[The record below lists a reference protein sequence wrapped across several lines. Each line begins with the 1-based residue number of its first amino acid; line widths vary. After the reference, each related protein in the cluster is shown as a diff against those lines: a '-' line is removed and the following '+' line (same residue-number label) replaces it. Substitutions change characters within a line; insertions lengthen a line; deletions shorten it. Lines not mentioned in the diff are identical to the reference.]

1 MTNKKSSNFLWLL
14 YCTLILSNSQGFTQ
28 QSARPEP
35 AAAPTAIASPRDI
48 PYPGTIRLTVDATDV
63 DRHIFIVRESIPVR
77 GGDSL
82 VLFYPHWLPGNHSPT
97 GRIDKLAALTI
108 RANDMPVECLR
119 DTLNVFA
126 FQMAVRASSYKLDG
140 VL

>member
-63 DRHIFIVRESIPVR
+63 DGHIFIVRVSISVR

-82 VLFYPHWLPGNHSPT
+82 VLFFPQWLPCYASPP
-97 GRIDKLAALTI
+97 RSVD
-108 RANDMPVECLR
+108 
-119 DTLNVFA
+119 
-126 FQMAVRASSYKLDG
+126 
-140 VL
+140 